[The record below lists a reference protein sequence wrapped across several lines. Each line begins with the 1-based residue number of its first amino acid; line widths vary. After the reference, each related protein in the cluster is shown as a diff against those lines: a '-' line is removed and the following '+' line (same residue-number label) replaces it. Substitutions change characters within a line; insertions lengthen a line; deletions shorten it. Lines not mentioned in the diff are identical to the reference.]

1 MKAISVAWAVLLV
14 LSVGG
19 FGILSMAIIVK
30 GWGELRDVFRS
41 LGGKSGTQNKSR

>member
-1 MKAISVAWAVLLV
+1 MKTISIVWAVLLV

-19 FGILSMAIIVK
+19 FGILSVVITVK

-41 LGGKSGTQNKSR
+41 LGGRQS

>member
-1 MKAISVAWAVLLV
+1 MKAISVVWAVLLV

-19 FGILSMAIIVK
+19 FAALSVAITVK

-41 LGGKSGTQNKSR
+41 LGSGSEQKKAK